1 MVDFDTAA
9 AAVQDPNAD
18 PVLLAK
24 IAYENPEFGANV
36 VANPR
41 AYPGLKR
48 WVAQFG
54 DERARQQLVALGWPV
69 PQEGVMQRNTETAPE
84 QAQQSLTQAQYQ
96 QPRQSSDVQHQMQY
110 QTPATVQHQPE
121 SFMEASASNMAN
133 DVSTEYV
140 EPYTNPADLS
150 EVADYSSAQPQY
162 DQPQYDAQPYADN
175 AQHAMQPQE
184 PAASNSG
191 FTAELAMT
199 TQDKMLMAQIASEAP
214 ELHPFLARNPNIY
227 PDLLDWLA
235 NLNDSAV
242 NAAIRLR
249 Q

>member
-1 MVDFDTAA
+1 M
-9 AAVQDPNAD
+9 
-18 PVLLAK
+18 
-24 IAYENPEFGANV
+24 
-36 VANPR
+36 R
-41 AYPGLKR
+41 
-48 WVAQFG
+48 
-54 DERARQQLVALGWPV
+54 
-69 PQEGVMQRNTETAPE
+69 RNTETAPE

-96 QPRQSSDVQHQMQY
+96 QPQEASEAQYQMQY
-110 QTPATVQHQPE
+110 QPPAIDQYQLE
-121 SFMEASASNMAN
+121 SFMEASSSNMAS

-140 EPYTNPADLS
+140 DPYTNPADLS

-162 DQPQYDAQPYADN
+162 DQPQYDAQQYADN
-175 AQHAMQPQE
+175 AQYAMQLQE

-235 NLNDSAV
+235 SLNDSAV

>member
-18 PVLLAK
+18 PVFLAK

-54 DERARQQLVALGWPV
+54 DERARQQLVAMGWPV

-84 QAQQSLTQAQYQ
+84 RAQQFQTATDQY
-96 QPRQSSDVQHQMQY
+96 
-110 QTPATVQHQPE
+110 QPE
-121 SFMEASASNMAN
+121 SFMEAPASNTAN
-133 DVSTEYV
+133 DVSTEYLD
-140 EPYTNPADLS
+140 PYTNP
-150 EVADYSSAQPQY
+150 
-162 DQPQYDAQPYADN
+162 
-175 AQHAMQPQE
+175 
-184 PAASNSG
+184 
-191 FTAELAMT
+191 AELAMT

-214 ELHPFLARNPNIY
+214 ELRPFLARNPNIY

-235 NLNDSAV
+235 SLNDSAV

-249 Q
+249 K

>member
-18 PVLLAK
+18 PVFLAK

-54 DERARQQLVALGWPV
+54 DERARQQLVAMGWPV
-69 PQEGVMQRNTETAPE
+69 PQEGVMRRNTETAPE

-96 QPRQSSDVQHQMQY
+96 QPQQASEAQYQMQY
-110 QTPATVQHQPE
+110 QPPAADQYQPE
-121 SFMEASASNMAN
+121 SFMEASASNMAS

-140 EPYTNPADLS
+140 DPYANPADLS

-162 DQPQYDAQPYADN
+162 DGQPYADN
-175 AQHAMQPQE
+175 AQYAMQPQE

-235 NLNDSAV
+235 SLNDSAV

>member
-1 MVDFDTAA
+1 MVDFDAA
-9 AAVQDPNAD
+9 VAAVQDPNAD
-18 PVLLAK
+18 PVFLAK

-54 DERARQQLVALGWPV
+54 DERARQQLVAMGWPV
-69 PQEGVMQRNTETAPE
+69 PQEGVMRRNTETTPE

-96 QPRQSSDVQHQMQY
+96 QPQQASEAQYQMQY
-110 QTPATVQHQPE
+110 QPPAADQYQSE
-121 SFMEASASNMAN
+121 SFMEASASNMAS

-140 EPYTNPADLS
+140 DPYANPADLS

-162 DQPQYDAQPYADN
+162 DQPQYDGQPYADN
-175 AQHAMQPQE
+175 AQYAMQPQE
-184 PAASNSG
+184 PAVSNSG

-235 NLNDSAV
+235 GLNDSAV

-249 Q
+249 R

>member
-1 MVDFDTAA
+1 MVDFDAA
-9 AAVQDPNAD
+9 VAAVQDPNAD
-18 PVLLAK
+18 PVFLAK

-54 DERARQQLVALGWPV
+54 DERARQQLVAMGWPV
-69 PQEGVMQRNTETAPE
+69 PQEGVMRRNTETTPE

-96 QPRQSSDVQHQMQY
+96 QPQQASEAQYQMQY
-110 QTPATVQHQPE
+110 QPPAADQYQSE
-121 SFMEASASNMAN
+121 SFMEASASNMAS

-140 EPYTNPADLS
+140 DPYANPADLS

-162 DQPQYDAQPYADN
+162 DQPQYDGQPYADN
-175 AQHAMQPQE
+175 AQYAMQPQE
-184 PAASNSG
+184 PAVSNSG

-235 NLNDSAV
+235 GLNDSTV

>member
-1 MVDFDTAA
+1 MVDFDAA
-9 AAVQDPNAD
+9 VAAVQDPNAD
-18 PVLLAK
+18 PVFLAK

-54 DERARQQLVALGWPV
+54 DERARQQLVAMGWPV
-69 PQEGVMQRNTETAPE
+69 PQEGVMRRNTETTPE

-96 QPRQSSDVQHQMQY
+96 QPQQASEAQYQMQY
-110 QTPATVQHQPE
+110 QPPAADQYQSE
-121 SFMEASASNMAN
+121 SFMEASASNMAS

-140 EPYTNPADLS
+140 DPYANPADLS

-162 DQPQYDAQPYADN
+162 DQPQYDGQPYADN
-175 AQHAMQPQE
+175 AQYAMQPQE
-184 PAASNSG
+184 PAVSNSG
-191 FTAELAMT
+191 FTVELAMT

-235 NLNDSAV
+235 GLNDSAV